1 MKARANNSAISTIG
15 VDVAPAT
22 SAPAFGLCR
31 DSYRPVIERSSA
43 HLQARETD

>member
-1 MKARANNSAISTIG
+1 MKAHANSSAIAMIG
-15 VDVAPAT
+15 ADVAPAT

-43 HLQARETD
+43 RLQARETD